1 MGSWFGDWNLG
12 DSSRNNLLRSFL
24 GIQDYGL
31 VALWGY
37 REWPMTRFGLGRPIG
52 ASQTGSFD
60 YRLDFEFAPTPF
72 HAAPRRTTEILGDP
86 TLRWTPPSSPCGLVG
101 VRLGGDVTLTWRDGG
116 DPRRAIPPPL
126 LDLWRSRTV
135 CLSDA
140 SNWNISSEL
149 RTCFSACHSA
159 LVSGSHRSINRYRQ
173 WVILERKSSNDLLS
187 AGGQNRP
194 VMGSSKPATG

>member
-101 VRLGGDVTLTWRDGG
+101 VRLGGDVTLTWRTVE
-116 DPRRAIPPPL
+116 IPGARYHL
-126 LDLWRSRTV
+126 LYSTSGVLGPY
-135 CLSDA
+135 
-140 SNWNISSEL
+140 
-149 RTCFSACHSA
+149 
-159 LVSGSHRSINRYRQ
+159 VS
-173 WVILERKSSNDLLS
+173 VT
-187 AGGQNRP
+187 
-194 VMGSSKPATG
+194 PATGISQVSFVHASAPATQLWYQVRTAALTATGSGSFWNVSQATTCCQRAVKTGQ